1 MNQNRNTNSE
11 RGSRNT
17 EPSLPSRSWRP
28 PIAQPIRKRHERRR
42 FDMMNQAAP
51 NRKCLHRH
59 QILQHARRRIR
70 RRAATSAVVHEQREC
85 PDGLLLLVEDEGT
98 TRPNVLH
105 VGKDRSWIATGH
117 LRRRRFARRRGIDL
131 LRSSASTLS
140 LIHI

>member
-70 RRAATSAVVHEQREC
+70 RRAATSDTTGVKLFDLDNPAAIDSQADRRERVASLYLEATLKRNFASHSIG
-85 PDGLLLLVEDEGT
+85 DGDLE
-98 TRPNVLH
+98 TRRLGLGSPQ
-105 VGKDRSWIATGH
+105 DT
-117 LRRRRFARRRGIDL
+117 FA
-131 LRSSASTLS
+131 
-140 LIHI
+140 